1 LKSNAP
7 CPILKKIMLSRF
19 SRLTAVTHST
29 TITRP
34 TAITVTLLTAFMAV
48 FAIQAQTESIRP
60 LLWRFVA
67 GGQIRNAPALSHNSI
82 IYLPADDRSL
92 YAVYPNGELK
102 WSYKGGYKF
111 AGSPVIGYDGT
122 VYIATVKGALLALAP
137 NGRVR
142 WSFRAPAAITGT
154 PAIGSDGTIYLP
166 VSGGLLYALTYSGKE
181 KWHYQYSAEI
191 CSSPSIGPDGSI
203 YLGAENRRLLAM
215 DRQGHKK
222 WEVTLPGAP
231 GTAAIGAD
239 GTIYVNGYGIHALSP
254 AGLLLW
260 SYSIPEKTAD
270 PIIGEHGIITAG
282 AQNGRLYLIDPEGKK
297 IRHIQLGAPV
307 NKPAAAAR
315 DGTIYAVAANTLYAI
330 NPSGDIQWTFTTKRE
345 AAAPALAE
353 DGTLYLGSADWI
365 LYAIGGAHGGM
376 AESSW
381 PIHLHDPAHTG
392 RFNGLGNLENPAFW
406 IIRARAYSGS
416 EELKLKAL
424 KEIEQ
429 YLKGED
435 FKALY
440 ASSLES
446 ILEYLVLESVVI
458 RNYYY
463 GKLIHNFPLVRLK
476 SCSLLAELGTERTR
490 NILLEV
496 LKHEPDSHV
505 KGAAALGLGRIA
517 RPSDNEVVLELVHQL
532 KNQSAEVSFHLTL
545 LKAFDIM
552 VSQSE
557 KMLDPAAYRAIIGVA
572 QGSSS
577 ARVRKEASALLTR
590 LTRGSGR
597 EQ

>member
-154 PAIGSDGTIYLP
+154 PAIGSDGT
-166 VSGGLLYALTYSGKE
+166 
-181 KWHYQYSAEI
+181 
-191 CSSPSIGPDGSI
+191 SPSIGPDGSI

-215 DRQGHKK
+215 DRLGHKK

>member
-1 LKSNAP
+1 M
-7 CPILKKIMLSRF
+7 ISRF
-19 SRLTAVTHST
+19 SRSNA
-29 TITRP
+29 ITRP

-48 FAIQAQTESIRP
+48 FTIQAQTENPHP
-60 LLWRFVA
+60 LTWRFVT
-67 GGQIRNAPALSHNSI
+67 GGQIRNTPALSHNSI
-82 IYLPADDRSL
+82 IYLPSDDRNL
-92 YAVYPNGELK
+92 YAIYPDGELK
-102 WSYKGGYKF
+102 WSYKSRYKF
-111 AGSPVIGYDGT
+111 TGSPVIGYDGT
-122 VYIATVKGALLALAP
+122 VYIATTKGVLLALAP

-166 VSGGLLYALTYSGKE
+166 VAGGLLYALSYSGKE

-191 CSSPSIGPDGSI
+191 CSSPSIGTDGSI

-215 DRQGHKK
+215 DREGYKK
-222 WEVTLPGAP
+222 WEVSLPGAP
-231 GTAAIGAD
+231 GTAAIGVD
-239 GTIYVNGYGIHALSP
+239 GTIYVNGYGIHAISP

-260 SYSIPEKTAD
+260 SYSIPERTAD
-270 PIIGEHGIITAG
+270 PIIGEHGIIVAG

-297 IRHIQLGAPV
+297 IHHIQLGSPV
-307 NKPAAAAR
+307 NRPAAAAR

-330 NPSGDIQWTFTTKRE
+330 NPSDDIQWTFTAKRE

-365 LYAIGGAHGGM
+365 LYAISGTHGGI
-376 AESSW
+376 AESPW
-381 PIHLHDPAHTG
+381 PIHLHDHAHTG

-406 IIRARAYSGS
+406 TIRARAYSTS
-416 EELKLKAL
+416 EELKFKAL

-435 FKALY
+435 FQPLY

-490 NILLEV
+490 DILLEV
-496 LKHEPDSHV
+496 LKHERDNHV
-505 KGAAALGLGRIA
+505 KGAAALGLGRIT
-517 RPSDNEVVLELVHQL
+517 RPSDNEVVLELVYQL
-532 KNQSAEVSFHLTL
+532 KNQSAEEGFHLAV

-590 LTRGSGR
+590 LTRGSGQ

>member
-1 LKSNAP
+1 MKSNAP
-7 CPILKKIMLSRF
+7 CPILKRIMIARF
-19 SRLTAVTHST
+19 RRLTA
-29 TITRP
+29 ITRP
-34 TAITVTLLTAFMAV
+34 TAVTVTLLTAVMAFLAV
-48 FAIQAQTESIRP
+48 PAIQAQTENPHP

-82 IYLPADDRSL
+82 IYLPADDRTL
-92 YAVYPNGELK
+92 YAIYPDGKLK
-102 WSYKGGYKF
+102 WSYKSRYKF
-111 AGSPVIGYDGT
+111 TGSPVIGYDGT
-122 VYIATVKGALLALAP
+122 VYIATVKGALLGLTP
-137 NGRVR
+137 NGRIR

-191 CSSPSIGPDGSI
+191 CSSPSLGPDGSI
-203 YLGAENRRLLAM
+203 YLGAENRRLLAI
-215 DRQGHKK
+215 DKQGQKK
-222 WEVTLPGAP
+222 WEVSLPGAP

-239 GTIYVNGYGIHALSP
+239 GTIYINGYGIHALSP

-270 PIIGEHGIITAG
+270 PIIGEHGIIVAG

-297 IRHIQLGAPV
+297 IRHIQLGSSV
-307 NKPAAAAR
+307 NEPAAAAH
-315 DGTIYAVAANTLYAI
+315 DGTIYAVAANTLYAL
-330 NPSGDIQWTFTTKRE
+330 NRSSDIQWTFTAKRE
-345 AAAPALAE
+345 AAAPALAK

-365 LYAIGGAHGGM
+365 LYAIGGTHGGM
-376 AESSW
+376 AESPW

-392 RFNGLGNLENPAFW
+392 RFDGLGNLENPAFW
-406 IIRARAYSGS
+406 TIRARAYSAS
-416 EELKLKAL
+416 EKLKLEAL
-424 KEIEQ
+424 KEIEH
-429 YLKGED
+429 YLTGED
-435 FKALY
+435 FQPLY

-463 GKLIHNFPLVRLK
+463 GKLIYNFPLVRLK

-490 NILLEV
+490 DILLEV

-505 KGAAALGLGRIA
+505 KGAAAIGLGRIT
-517 RPSDNEVVLELVHQL
+517 RPSDNEVVLELAYQL
-532 KNQSAEVSFHLTL
+532 KNQNAEAGFHLAV

-577 ARVRKEASALLTR
+577 ARVRKSASTLLTR
-590 LTRGSGR
+590 ITRGSGQ
-597 EQ
+597 E